1 MTTIQPIRSI
11 SRQRGVSALLIV
23 GSLLIVAG
31 LTGIGFV
38 WMQPGSHPPGVATAE
53 SANRA
58 AAPMPEV
65 AQQASPEKSPM
76 AITKTKPVLVAG
88 QDLPALPFIE
98 RDKEID
104 YFKGEWRLKK
114 TFPLYAKEGDRVPI
128 KTLPARTKLDG
139 LSLATHTLSY
149 EVVEIGKP
157 RTIKVWDFLPQ
168 GQRKSFNIRL
178 QRGDKIAVLSYFGE
192 GECRTWIKGRV
203 YIAEC
208 LQADADP
215 AVNSLPAADRFS
227 GKTETTRWA
236 LVRTRDGLKGWLWL
250 KDPDIEDIQGIS
262 KHGESVTE

>member
-1 MTTIQPIRSI
+1 MMTIQPIQFI
-11 SRQRGVSALLIV
+11 TRQRGASALMIV

-31 LTGIGFV
+31 LAGIGYA
-38 WMQPGSHPPGVATAE
+38 WMQPASLVTGAAMAG
-53 SANRA
+53 RA
-58 AAPMPEV
+58 AGPMPPEV
-65 AQQASPEKSPM
+65 AQQALPEKATT
-76 AITKTKPVLVAG
+76 AISKTKPVLVAG
-88 QDLPALPFIE
+88 QALPALPFIE

-114 TFPLYAKEGDRVPI
+114 PFPLYANEGDKLPI
-128 KTLPARTKLDG
+128 KTLPARTKLVG

-157 RTIKVWDFLPQ
+157 RTIKVWDFTPQ

-178 QRGDKIAVLSYFGE
+178 QLGDKIAVLSYFGE
-192 GECRTWIKGRV
+192 GECRTWFKGRV

-215 AVNSLPAADRFS
+215 AVNSLLAADRFS
-227 GKTETTRWA
+227 GKTETVRWA

-250 KDPDIEDIQGIS
+250 KDPYIEDIQGIS
-262 KHGESVTE
+262 KHGDSVTE